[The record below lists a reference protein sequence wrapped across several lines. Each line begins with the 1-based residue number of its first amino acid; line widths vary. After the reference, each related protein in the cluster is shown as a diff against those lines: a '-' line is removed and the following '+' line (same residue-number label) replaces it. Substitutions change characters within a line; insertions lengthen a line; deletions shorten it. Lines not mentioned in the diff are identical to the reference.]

1 METHGLFIDGAE
13 RPARSGAVYAS
24 INPANGQPWANFAAA
39 GEADVDAAV
48 AAAKRAHDEGVWRLK
63 SPAERAEI
71 LRRIA
76 DLITDHHMDL
86 VMAEIQDSGGT
97 MRKGNGADIM
107 GANMS
112 FGQHAE
118 FCEQLE
124 LEQATQEFFPI
135 EATNIIRREPVGVV
149 AAIIPFNFP
158 FAAASWKV
166 APALAAGCTMVLKP
180 SPHTPATALMMAK
193 ICHEAG
199 VPAGV
204 VNVVTGPDPELG
216 AALVRHPDVN
226 KVSFTGS
233 TAVGK
238 QVMKSCAERVTRC
251 LLELGGK
258 SATIILDDADLEIA
272 VPGAIFGTFFPQ
284 AF

>member
-1 METHGLFIDGAE
+1 LFIDGEE
-13 RPARSGAVYAS
+13 RAALSGETYPS
-24 INPANGQPWANFAAA
+24 INPANGQVWAHFAAA
-39 GEADVDAAV
+39 GVEDVNAAV
-48 AAAKRAHDEGVWRLK
+48 AAAKRAHDEGVWRNK
-63 SPAERAEI
+63 NPSERAAV
-71 LRRIA
+71 LRTIA
-76 DLITDHHMDL
+76 DLITDHHLDL

-112 FGQHAE
+112 FGQHSD
-118 FCEQLE
+118 FCEELE

-166 APALAAGCTMVLKP
+166 APALAAGCTLVLKP

-193 ICHEAG
+193 ICTEAG
-199 VPAGV
+199 VPPGV
-204 VNVVTGPDPELG
+204 INVVTGPGPELG
-216 AALVRHPDVN
+216 AAMVAHPDVS

-233 TAVGK
+233 TAVGP
-238 QVMKSCAERVTRC
+238 RR
-251 LLELGGK
+251 
-258 SATIILDDADLEIA
+258 
-272 VPGAIFGTFFPQ
+272 P
-284 AF
+284 